1 MPESIS
7 IVKQVPVVGTYDV
20 VVCGGGPAGFVAA
33 ISAARAGMRTAL
45 VERYGFFGGTATGG
59 YVNPISGY
67 FHNGRRVVGGIA
79 WEVVERL
86 EKLGAAQVEL
96 PKGHVSFHGETYK
109 LVAEE
114 MLREA
119 GVTLYTNAF
128 LSSAQTAD
136 GRITHIAF
144 ESKNGTEAVAA
155 RVFID
160 ATGEGDLCRMTGV
173 PMTAQETL
181 QPMSMCFV
189 LEGVDATTPLL
200 RDYIHHDGANGHGS
214 CVTEIHD
221 YLASCVEAGR
231 LEQFG
236 GPWFNTMVMGNALTV
251 NITRRAADAADRASL
266 TAAEQQLRRDMFTVV
281 ELLREKY
288 AEFRHCSIVV
298 SGVNAGVR
306 ETQRIVGV
314 GCMTLEQA
322 LSGDDPACPVARLA
336 HPMDVHS
343 ASSHSQSLTKLTHPP
358 AIPHTAMMPQG
369 IDNLIAAGRCISA
382 EQKPYASLR
391 VQATLMAVGES
402 AGVMAAQC
410 VRRDCAV
417 SALDENELRRAI
429 DARGNVP

>member
-1 MPESIS
+1 
-7 IVKQVPVVGTYDV
+7 
-20 VVCGGGPAGFVAA
+20 
-33 ISAARAGMRTAL
+33 
-45 VERYGFFGGTATGG
+45 
-59 YVNPISGY
+59 
-67 FHNGRRVVGGIA
+67 
-79 WEVVERL
+79 
-86 EKLGAAQVEL
+86 
-96 PKGHVSFHGETYK
+96 
-109 LVAEE
+109 

-128 LSSAQTAD
+128 MSSAMTD
-136 GRITHIAF
+136 GGRITHIAF
-144 ESKNGTEAVAA
+144 ESKNGTEAIAA

-173 PMTAQETL
+173 PMTKQDTL
-181 QPMSMCFV
+181 QPMSLCFV

-200 RDYIHHDGANGHGS
+200 RDYIHHDGTNGHGS

-221 YLASCVEAGR
+221 YLAACMAEGR

-251 NITRRAADAADRASL
+251 NITRRAADAADRASM
-266 TAAEQQLRRDMFTVV
+266 TAAEQQLRRDMFNAVA
-281 ELLREKY
+281 LLRERY
-288 AEFRHCSIVV
+288 EEFRHCSIVV

-322 LSGDDPACPVARLA
+322 LSGEDPACPVARLA

-343 ASSHSQSLTKLTHPP
+343 AASHQQSLTKLAHAP
-358 AIPHTAMMPQG
+358 AIPHTALMPQG
-369 IDNLIAAGRCISA
+369 ISNLIAAGRCISA
-382 EQKPYASLR
+382 EPKPYASLR

-410 VRRDCAV
+410 VRDDCDVAD
-417 SALDENELRRAI
+417 ADEQKLREAI
-429 DARGNVP
+429 DARGNVL